1 MFQHRTLA
9 GAFAL
14 ALTLLSFSAP
24 APLHAQASPT
34 APPGEQYGERLDTVP
49 GVRLTTAEIMRR
61 QKAMPQMLIRW
72 HPHFEREV
80 ERDDLA
86 DNPEAPATSTWPPN
100 AAKFS
105 GSIRPLA
112 AQTTALSFDGA
123 NSDDTQATPPD
134 SMGTIGPNQYI
145 VFVNGRLRSFDKTGA
160 ADGVLNAN
168 PDVFFAS
175 VMTPVGGSVVLNF
188 TSDPQI
194 RYDRFTAR
202 WYLSIIDVPCTDANC
217 NGTAANRWLLAVS
230 DAASNGTITASTVW
244 TFFQVKTDNT
254 NFCDYPSLGIDVNAL
269 YFGCNMF
276 SPTAFAGTNGY
287 VVQKSSVQGAGPMVV
302 TKFTPLA
309 TAGGA
314 GPFAPRG
321 VDNFDPGATVGY
333 FVGADNNQ
341 FSRITFRRVS
351 NPGSATP
358 SISGNIRVT
367 VPTTGATNPVE
378 HQGNTGGNN
387 GRLDSLDD
395 RLFAAMIRNG
405 HLWTAHNL
413 RVDASGVQNT
423 GSAARKAS
431 RWYDFTMS
439 NSANPTLTQSG
450 TIYDSA
456 GTLNAAAQF
465 WIPSMAATGQ
475 GHAVIGFSKAGNNY
489 GATPSYT
496 GRLSGDALG
505 TMAGVPGASMTD
517 IGVTAASY
525 NPSWDSGGTSGRR
538 WGDYSFTA
546 VDPLDDMT
554 VWTIQEY
561 NEATDMYAV
570 RVAKL
575 LAPPPATPTCSATP
589 VDFPSGTG
597 NVTITGTSTGGSGFY
612 DPGTDL
618 PSPAL
623 PFTHIGAS
631 MTNATVNS
639 VTYNSPTQVTLN
651 ITASTLGLQDVTIV
665 NPDGQSTTA
674 SGCINVTLPLAAKLA
689 FTTQP
694 PSGSVSGS
702 VFSAT
707 VSVEDAGGNV
717 VTTDNSNVTIA
728 LAGGTLGAN
737 LGGILTVQAVNG
749 VATFSGLSVDKA
761 GTGYSLHATDASLTA
776 ADSSAFAIVAGTAA
790 NIAFTQQPV
799 DTTAGATNAGAS
811 SGGIVATVTDG
822 AGNPVAGESVAL
834 GVASGPAAA
843 FTSITSPQTTDASG
857 NATFAD
863 AVLTVAGT
871 YTLGAADGA
880 LGATSNSFNI
890 AAASPDHLAFTPVP
904 GDIMQGQTLG
914 SVTVTEYDAFDNPV
928 VADNTTQVSLTAGS
942 CGGTVLGTATLSG
955 GVGQF
960 NTTPSFM
967 TVASGVSLSAAAG
980 TVPPTAASSTF
991 NVASNT
997 DIIFA
1002 GGFDDCRP

>member
-9 GAFAL
+9 SAFAL

-24 APLHAQASPT
+24 APLRAQTSPT

-49 GVRLTTAEIMRR
+49 GIALTTAEIMQR
-61 QKAMPQMLIRW
+61 QKAMPQMLIGW

-80 ERDDLA
+80 ERDNLT
-86 DNPEAPATSTWPPN
+86 DNPDAPATSTWPPN
-100 AAKFS
+100 ATKFS

-112 AQTTALSFDGA
+112 SQTTALSFDGA

-134 SMGTIGPNQYI
+134 SMGTVGPDQYI

-160 ADGVLNAN
+160 ADGVLDAN

-217 NGTAANRWLLAVS
+217 NGTAANRWMLAVS

-244 TFFQVKTDNT
+244 TFFQVKTDNS

-287 VVQKSSVQGAGPMVV
+287 VVQKSSVQGVGPMVV

-309 TAGGA
+309 TATGA

-321 VDNFDPGATVGY
+321 VDNFDPGTTVGY

-358 SISGNIRVT
+358 TISGSIRIT

-413 RVDASGVQNT
+413 RVNTMGAANT
-423 GSAARKAS
+423 GPAARKAS

-439 NSANPTLTQSG
+439 DTTNPALHQSG
-450 TIYDSA
+450 TVYDNA
-456 GTLNAAAQF
+456 ATLAAAAQF
-465 WIPSMAATGQ
+465 WIPSIAATGQ

-505 TMAGVPGASMTD
+505 TMSGVPGASMTN

-525 NPSWDSGGTSGRR
+525 NPFWDTGGGSGRR

-651 ITASTLGLQDVTIV
+651 ITVSTQGLQDVTIV

-674 SGCINVTLPLAAKLA
+674 SGCINVTPPLAAKLV
-689 FTTQP
+689 FTVQP
-694 PSGSVSGS
+694 PSSSVSGS
-702 VFSAT
+702 AFAAT

-728 LAGGTLGAN
+728 LAGGTVGAT
-737 LGGILTVQAVNG
+737 LSGTLTVQAVNG

-761 GTGYSLHATDASLTA
+761 GIGYTLHATDASLTPD
-776 ADSSAFAIVAGTAA
+776 DSIAFDIVAGPAA
-790 NIAFTQQPV
+790 NIAFTQQPSDAV
-799 DTTAGATNAGAS
+799 AGAANSPA
-811 SGGIVATVTDG
+811 IIATVTDS
-822 AGNPVAGESVAL
+822 AGNPVAGESVSL
-834 GVASGPAAA
+834 TVASGPAAA
-843 FTSITSPQTTDASG
+843 FTSITNPQTTDASG

-863 AVLTVAGT
+863 AVLTVAGA
-871 YTLGAADGA
+871 YTLGAADAA
-880 LGATSNSFNI
+880 LNATSNSFNVV
-890 AAASPDHLAFTPVP
+890 AASPDHLAFTPVP
-904 GDIMQGQTLG
+904 GDIVQGQTLG
-914 SVTVTEYDAFDNPV
+914 TVTVTEYDAFDNQV
-928 VADNTTQVSLTAGS
+928 VADNTTQVSLAAGS
-942 CGGTVLGTATLSG
+942 CSGTALGTATLSG
-955 GVGQF
+955 GVGLF
-960 NTTPSFM
+960 NTTQSFM
-967 TVASGVSLSAAAG
+967 TMASGVSLSAAAG
-980 TVPPTAASSTF
+980 ASPPIAALSTF
-991 NVASNT
+991 NVTANA

-1002 GGFDDCRP
+1002 DGFDDCRP

>member
-1 MFQHRTLA
+1 MFKHRTLA
-9 GAFAL
+9 SAFAF
-14 ALTLLSFSAP
+14 ALTLLSFSTS
-24 APLHAQASPT
+24 APLRAQPPSA

-49 GVRLTTAEIMRR
+49 GVSLATSEIMQR
-61 QKAMPQMLIRW
+61 QKAMPQMLIGWR
-72 HPHFEREV
+72 PHFEREV
-80 ERDDLA
+80 ERDNLA
-86 DNPEAPATSTWPPN
+86 QNPDAPAVSTWPPN
-100 AAKFS
+100 ATKFS

-112 AQTTALSFDGA
+112 PQTTALSFDGA
-123 NSDDTQATPPD
+123 NVNDTQATPPD
-134 SMGTIGPNQYI
+134 SMGTVGPDQYI
-145 VFVNGRLRSFDKTGA
+145 VFVNGRLRSFDKTGT

-175 VMTPVGGSVVLNF
+175 VMTPVSGSVVLNF

-217 NGTAANRWLLAVS
+217 NGIAANRWLLAVS

-254 NFCDYPSLGIDVNAL
+254 DFCDYPSLGIDVNAL

-309 TAGGA
+309 TVGGA
-314 GPFAPRG
+314 GPASPRG

-341 FSRITFRRVS
+341 FSRIAFRRIS

-378 HQGNTGGNN
+378 HLGNTGGNN

-413 RVDASGVQNT
+413 RVDANGVANT
-423 GSAARKAS
+423 GGAARKAS

-439 NSANPTLTQSG
+439 DTANPALNQSG
-450 TIYDSA
+450 TVYDNA
-456 GTLNAAAQF
+456 ATLAAAAQY
-465 WIPSMAATGQ
+465 WIPSIAATGQ
-475 GHAVIGFSKAGNNY
+475 GHALIGFSKAGTPF

-505 TMAGVPGASMTD
+505 TMSGVPGASMTD

-525 NPSWDSGGTSGRR
+525 NPTWDTGGTSGRR
-538 WGDYSFTA
+538 WGDYSFTV

-561 NEATDMYAV
+561 NEATNKYAV

-589 VDFPSGTG
+589 VGFPSGTG

-612 DPGTDL
+612 DPGSDL

-631 MTNATVNS
+631 VTNATVNS
-639 VTYNSPTQVTLN
+639 VTYNSPTQLTLN

-665 NPDGQSTTA
+665 NPDGQSTIA

-689 FTTQP
+689 FTVQP
-694 PSGSVSGS
+694 PASSVSGS
-702 VFSAT
+702 AFSAT
-707 VSVEDAGGNV
+707 VTVQDAGGGT
-717 VTTDNSNVTIA
+717 VTTDNSNVT
-728 LAGGTLGAN
+728 LSLSGGTLGAN
-737 LGGILTVQAVNG
+737 LGGTLTVQAING

-761 GTGYSLHATDASLTA
+761 GIGYTLHATDASLTP

-790 NIAFTQQPV
+790 NIAFTQQPSDAV
-799 DTTAGATNAGAS
+799 AGSANSPA
-811 SGGIVATVTDG
+811 IIATVTDG
-822 AGNPVAGESVAL
+822 AGNPVAGESVSL
-834 GVASGPAAA
+834 TVASGPAAA

-871 YTLGAADGA
+871 YTLGAADGV
-880 LGATSNSFNI
+880 LNATSNAFVVGPAAPQLVFTTPPADVVQGSALNTI
-890 AAASPDHLAFTPVP
+890 AVTKQDTYGNVYSADTDAIEFTVSAC
-904 GDIMQGQTLG
+904 GDFALG
-914 SVTVTEYDAFDNPV
+914 NVNLSA
-928 VADNTTQVSLTAGS
+928 
-942 CGGTVLGTATLSG
+942 GTATLSSPQRFY
-955 GVGQF
+955 GVVANPPGLQVTARDAKATLSVQSNLF
-960 NTTPSFM
+960 AVT
-967 TVASGVSLSAAAG
+967 ASGDL
-980 TVPPTAASSTF
+980 
-991 NVASNT
+991 
-997 DIIFA
+997 IFA
-1002 GGFDDCRP
+1002 DGLESCGP

>member
-1 MFQHRTLA
+1 MFRNRIFA
-9 GAFAL
+9 GAFAF
-14 ALTLLSFSAP
+14 ATTLLCVSASTSS
-24 APLHAQASPT
+24 LAQT
-34 APPGEQYGERLDTVP
+34 AEPSGEQSGKRLDTVP
-49 GVRLTTAEIMRR
+49 GIALTTAEIMQR
-61 QKAMPQMLIRW
+61 QKAMPQMLIGW

-80 ERDDLA
+80 ERDNLT
-86 DNPEAPATSTWPPN
+86 DNPDAPATSTWPPN
-100 AAKFS
+100 ATKFS

-112 AQTTALSFDGA
+112 SQTTALSFDGA

-134 SMGTIGPNQYI
+134 SMGTVGPDQYI

-160 ADGVLNAN
+160 ADGVLDAN

-175 VMTPVGGSVVLNF
+175 VMTPVGGPVVLNF

-202 WYLSIIDVPCTDANC
+202 WYLSIIDVPCTDSNC

-244 TFFQVKTDNT
+244 TFFQVKTDNA

-287 VVQKSSVQGAGPMVV
+287 VVQKSSVQGTGPMVV
-302 TKFTPLA
+302 TKFTPMA
-309 TAGGA
+309 TANGA
-314 GPFAPRG
+314 GPYSPRG

-358 SISGNIRVT
+358 SISGNIRIT

-387 GRLDSLDD
+387 GRLDSLDE
-395 RLFAAMIRNG
+395 RLFAAMMRDG

-413 RVDASGVQNT
+413 RVDATGVANT
-423 GSAARKAS
+423 GGTARKAS

-439 NSANPTLTQSG
+439 DTANPALNQSG
-450 TIYDSA
+450 TVYDNA
-456 GTLNAAAQF
+456 ATLVAAAQF
-465 WIPSMAATGQ
+465 WIPSIAATGQ

-505 TMAGVPGASMTD
+505 TMSGVPGASMTN

-525 NPSWDSGGTSGRR
+525 NPSWDPGSTSGRR

-575 LAPPPATPTCSATP
+575 LAPPPATPTCAATP
-589 VDFPSGTG
+589 IDFPMGTG
-597 NVTITGTSTGGSGFY
+597 DVTITGTSTGGSGFY

-674 SGCINVTLPLAAKLA
+674 SGCINVTPPPAAKLV
-689 FTTQP
+689 FTVQP
-694 PSGSVSGS
+694 PSSSVSGS
-702 VFSAT
+702 AFAAT

-728 LAGGTLGAN
+728 LAGGTVGAT
-737 LGGILTVQAVNG
+737 LSGTLTVQAVNG

-761 GTGYSLHATDASLTA
+761 GIG
-776 ADSSAFAIVAGTAA
+776 
-790 NIAFTQQPV
+790 
-799 DTTAGATNAGAS
+799 
-811 SGGIVATVTDG
+811 
-822 AGNPVAGESVAL
+822 
-834 GVASGPAAA
+834 
-843 FTSITSPQTTDASG
+843 
-857 NATFAD
+857 
-863 AVLTVAGT
+863 
-871 YTLGAADGA
+871 
-880 LGATSNSFNI
+880 
-890 AAASPDHLAFTPVP
+890 
-904 GDIMQGQTLG
+904 
-914 SVTVTEYDAFDNPV
+914 
-928 VADNTTQVSLTAGS
+928 
-942 CGGTVLGTATLSG
+942 
-955 GVGQF
+955 
-960 NTTPSFM
+960 
-967 TVASGVSLSAAAG
+967 
-980 TVPPTAASSTF
+980 
-991 NVASNT
+991 
-997 DIIFA
+997 
-1002 GGFDDCRP
+1002 

>member
-1 MFQHRTLA
+1 
-9 GAFAL
+9 
-14 ALTLLSFSAP
+14 
-24 APLHAQASPT
+24 
-34 APPGEQYGERLDTVP
+34 
-49 GVRLTTAEIMRR
+49 
-61 QKAMPQMLIRW
+61 
-72 HPHFEREV
+72 
-80 ERDDLA
+80 
-86 DNPEAPATSTWPPN
+86 
-100 AAKFS
+100 
-105 GSIRPLA
+105 
-112 AQTTALSFDGA
+112 
-123 NSDDTQATPPD
+123 
-134 SMGTIGPNQYI
+134 
-145 VFVNGRLRSFDKTGA
+145 
-160 ADGVLNAN
+160 
-168 PDVFFAS
+168 
-175 VMTPVGGSVVLNF
+175 
-188 TSDPQI
+188 
-194 RYDRFTAR
+194 
-202 WYLSIIDVPCTDANC
+202 
-217 NGTAANRWLLAVS
+217 
-230 DAASNGTITASTVW
+230 VW

-276 SPTAFAGTNGY
+276 TSAGSYAGANGY
-287 VVQKSSVQGAGPMVV
+287 VVQKSSVQGTGPMVV

-314 GPFAPRG
+314 GPYSPRG
-321 VDNFDPGATVGY
+321 VDNFDPGTTVGY

-351 NPGSATP
+351 NPGSTTP

-413 RVDASGVQNT
+413 RVDAT
-423 GSAARKAS
+423 GAASTGTTARKAS

-439 NSANPTLTQSG
+439 NTANPALNQSG
-450 TIYDSA
+450 TVYDNA
-456 GTLNAAAQF
+456 ATLAAAAQF
-465 WIPSMAATGQ
+465 WIPSIAATGQ

-505 TMAGVPGASMTD
+505 TMAGVPGASMTN
-517 IGVTAASY
+517 IGVTAAGY
-525 NPSWDSGGTSGRR
+525 NPSWDTGGASGRR

-546 VDPLDDMT
+546 IDPLDDMT

-623 PFTHIGAS
+623 PFTHIDAS
-631 MTNATVNS
+631 MTNAIVNN
-639 VTYNSPTQVTLN
+639 VTYDSPTQVTLN
-651 ITASTLGLQDVTIV
+651 ITASTLGLQNVTIV

-694 PSGSVSGS
+694 PSSSVSGS
-702 VFSAT
+702 AFSAT

-728 LAGGTLGAN
+728 LASGTPGAN
-737 LGGILTVQAVNG
+737 LAGTLTVQAVNG
-749 VATFSGLSVDKA
+749 VATFSGLSVDKV
-761 GTGYSLHATDASLTA
+761 GTGYTLHATDASLTA
-776 ADSSAFAIVAGTAA
+776 ADSSAFNIVAGAA
-790 NIAFTQQPV
+790 AAIAFITQP
-799 DTTAGATNAGAS
+799 TTNADIAAGS
-811 SGGIVATVTDG
+811 PITLVVHVTDA
-822 AGNPVAGESVAL
+822 AGNAVAGESVAL
-834 GVASGPAAA
+834 AVASGFAGSTLTA
-843 FTSITSPQTTDASG
+843 TSPQTTDANG
-857 NATFAD
+857 DATFGNVSLD
-863 AVLTVAGT
+863 KTGTGVLSAT
-871 YTLGAADGA
+871 DGA
-880 LGATSNSFNI
+880 LTATSNSFNI
-890 AAASPDHLAFTPVP
+890 VAASPDHLAFTPAP

-914 SVTVTEYDAFDNPV
+914 SVTVTEYDALDNQV
-928 VADNTTQVSLTAGS
+928 ISDNTTQVSLTAGS
-942 CGGTVLGTATLSG
+942 CGGTTLGTATLSG
-955 GVGQF
+955 GVVTF
-960 NTTPSFM
+960 NTTQSFM
-967 TVASGVSLSAAAG
+967 TIANGVSLEAAAG
-980 TVPPTAASSTF
+980 ASPPTAASSTF

>member
-1 MFQHRTLA
+1 MFRNRIVA
-9 GAFAL
+9 GTIAFA
-14 ALTLLSFSAP
+14 ATLMCVSAP
-24 APLHAQASPT
+24 TPSVAQAATPS
-34 APPGEQYGERLDTVP
+34 GGLYGERLDTVP
-49 GVRLTTAEIMRR
+49 GVSLTAAEIMQR
-61 QKAMPQMLIRW
+61 QKAMPQMLIRR

-80 ERDDLA
+80 ERDDLTA
-86 DNPEAPATSTWPPN
+86 NPDALATSTWPPN
-100 AAKFS
+100 ATRFS
-105 GSIRPLA
+105 GSIRSLA
-112 AQTTALSFDGA
+112 SQTTALSFDGA

-134 SMGTIGPNQYI
+134 SMGTVGPDQYI

-160 ADGVLNAN
+160 ADGVLDAN

-175 VMTPVGGSVVLNF
+175 VMTPVVSPVVLNF

-194 RYDRFTAR
+194 RYDRLSAR
-202 WYLSIIDVPCTDANC
+202 WYLSIIDVPCTDSNC
-217 NGTAANRWLLAVS
+217 NGIAANRWLLAVS
-230 DAASNGTITASTVW
+230 DAASNGAITASTVW

-276 SPTAFAGTNGY
+276 GASYAGTNGY
-287 VVQKSSVQGAGPMVV
+287 VVQKSSVQSAGPMVV

-309 TAGGA
+309 TTSGA
-314 GPFAPRG
+314 GPYSPRG
-321 VDNFDPGATVGY
+321 VDNFDPSATVGY

-358 SISGNIRVT
+358 SISGNIRIT

-378 HQGNTGGNN
+378 HQGNTGGSN

-395 RLFAAMIRNG
+395 RLFQAMIRNG

-413 RVDASGVQNT
+413 RVDAAGVASIGVT
-423 GSAARKAS
+423 ARKAS
-431 RWYDFTMS
+431 RWYDFAMS
-439 NSANPTLTQSG
+439 DSANPTLTQSG

-456 GTLNAAAQF
+456 STLSAAAQF
-465 WIPSMAATGQ
+465 WIPSIAATGQ
-475 GHAVIGFSKAGNNY
+475 GHAVIGFSKAGNPF

-505 TMAGVPGASMTD
+505 TMAGVPGASMTN

-538 WGDYSFTA
+538 WGDYSFTV

-575 LAPPPATPTCSATP
+575 LAPPPAAPTCSSSP
-589 VDFPSGTG
+589 INFPSGTG

-665 NPDGQSTTA
+665 NPDGQSTIA
-674 SGCINVTLPLAAKLA
+674 SGCINVTPPLAAKLA
-689 FTTQP
+689 FTVQP
-694 PSGSVSGS
+694 PSSSVSGS
-702 VFSAT
+702 AFAAT
-707 VSVEDAGGNV
+707 VTVQDASGNT
-717 VTTDNSNVTIA
+717 VTSDNSNVTIA

-737 LGGILTVQAVNG
+737 LAGTLTVQAVNG
-749 VATFSGLSVDKA
+749 VATFTGLSVDKA
-761 GTGYSLHATDASLTA
+761 GTGYTLHATDASLTP
-776 ADSSAFAIVAGTAA
+776 ADSNAFAIVAGAAA
-790 NIAFTQQPV
+790 NIAFTQQPSNAV
-799 DTTAGATNAGAS
+799 AGDANGPAIA
-811 SGGIVATVTDG
+811 VTVTDG
-822 AGNPVAGESVAL
+822 AGNSVAGESVAL
-834 GVASGPAAA
+834 SVASGPAAA
-843 FTSITSPQTTDASG
+843 FTSITSPQTTDAGG

-880 LGATSNSFNI
+880 LSATSNSFVIGPAAPQLVFTTQPTDVAQGSALNTI
-890 AAASPDHLAFTPVP
+890 AVTKQDTYGNVYSADTDQIDFTVSSCA
-904 GDIMQGQTLG
+904 GFVLG
-914 SVTVTEYDAFDNPV
+914 SVNLSA
-928 VADNTTQVSLTAGS
+928 
-942 CGGTVLGTATLSG
+942 GTATLNSPQRFYTVLANPP
-955 GVGQF
+955 GVQVMANDGAATLNAQSNLF
-960 NTTPSFM
+960 AVT
-967 TVASGVSLSAAAG
+967 ASGD
-980 TVPPTAASSTF
+980 F
-991 NVASNT
+991 
-997 DIIFA
+997 IFA
-1002 GGFDDCRP
+1002 DGFESCQP